1 MRIER
6 ESETDHIVLL
16 TLSETGWA
24 IWYNKV
30 VVRHPL
36 QDDLDVRWLSVGVL
50 VRFVPSSDIAIWVCP
65 GLLTRPLK
73 LGDKCVPFWIGCGQP
88 ILKRGSFHGVATTT
102 TDSLGRKT

>member
-1 MRIER
+1 MGIDSPKKITPQACAAKRPSAVYMRIER

-50 VRFVPSSDIAIWVCP
+50 V
-65 GLLTRPLK
+65 
-73 LGDKCVPFWIGCGQP
+73 
-88 ILKRGSFHGVATTT
+88 
-102 TDSLGRKT
+102 